1 MVPSQILFLRHQKA
15 FDFIT
20 FSWFACSYMSSASIK
35 KPVVAVVGHI
45 DHGKTSLLDY
55 IRKSRIAE
63 RESGGITQK
72 ISAYEIE
79 HKTKEGETREISFI
93 DTPGHE
99 AFQEMRRRG
108 ASAADIAILV
118 VAADDGVKPQTIEA
132 WNAIQTAEIPF
143 VVAFTKI
150 DKDTANLDRAKES
163 VLKEGIY
170 LEGLGGSVPHAAVS
184 SKSGDG
190 IDDLLDL
197 IVLASDL
204 EEVTCDPSAEP
215 KAIVIESQR
224 DPRSGVS
231 ATVIVRS
238 GTFSSGNF
246 AVTPGAWAPLR
257 IIEDAHGKKVKEVQ
271 CGSPAKIVGF
281 STEPRVGSEIAQIK
295 TKKEAEALAASEEKP
310 VEVKETPVEDEEKE
324 TIRLVLKADTLGSI
338 EALKYE
344 LEKVKTE
351 NAEFTIVDS
360 SVGSINENDVKL
372 LIGFPNAIILGF
384 NVKVDASARD
394 LAERQSIT
402 IETNEIIYKLTEWME
417 EKTKELA
424 PGKVE
429 PEVLGSAK
437 ILKHF
442 STTGSKHVVGG
453 RAEEGT
459 IKRGNIVT
467 IERRGIDVGKGKVT
481 NLQVSKQDADSVSEG
496 NEFGAQIDT
505 KADVVGGDI
514 IKVTSQQ

>member
-1 MVPSQILFLRHQKA
+1 MSTTS
-15 FDFIT
+15 IT
-20 FSWFACSYMSSASIK
+20 

-63 RESGGITQK
+63 RESGGITQR

-79 HKTKEGETREISFI
+79 HSTKEGEKRDISFI

-118 VAADDGVKPQTIEA
+118 VAADDGVKPQTLEA
-132 WNAIQTAEIPF
+132 YKAIQDAGIPF

-170 LEGLGGSVPHAAVS
+170 LEGLGGSIPHAAVS

-190 IDDLLDL
+190 IDELLDL
-197 IVLASDL
+197 IVLAADL
-204 EEVTCDPSAEP
+204 EEITCDPSVEP
-215 KAIVIESQR
+215 KAIVIESAR

-231 ATVIVRS
+231 ATIIVRS

-257 IIEDAHGKKVKEVQ
+257 IIEDANGKKVKEIS

-281 STEPRVGSEIAQIK
+281 STEPRVGSEIIQVQS
-295 TKKEAEALAASEEKP
+295 KKEAESTAASEEKP
-310 VEVKETPVEDEEKE
+310 AQAKNTAPENDEKE
-324 TIRLVLKADTLGSI
+324 AIRLVLKADTLGSI

-344 LEKVKTE
+344 LEKVPTE
-351 NAEFTIVDS
+351 NAEFVIVES
-360 SVGSINENDVKL
+360 GVGAINENDVKL

-384 NVKVDASARD
+384 NVKIENSARD
-394 LAERQSIT
+394 LAERQNILF
-402 IETNEIIYKLTEWME
+402 ENNDIIYKLTEWMT
-417 EKTKELA
+417 EKVAELA
-424 PGKVE
+424 PDKQE
-429 PEVLGSAK
+429 PEVLGRAK

-453 RAEEGT
+453 RVEEGT
-459 IKRGNIVT
+459 IKRGNMVT
-467 IERRGIDVGKGKVT
+467 IERRGIDVGKGKLV
-481 NLQVSKQDADSVSEG
+481 NLQSQKQDADKVSEG
-496 NEFGAQIDT
+496 VEFGAQVDT

-514 IKVTSQQ
+514 IKVIAGN

>member
-1 MVPSQILFLRHQKA
+1 MAP
-15 FDFIT
+15 
-20 FSWFACSYMSSASIK
+20 SIK

-79 HKTKEGETREISFI
+79 HKTKEGEMREISFI

-118 VAADDGVKPQTIEA
+118 VAADDGVKPQTKEA
-132 WNAIQTAEIPF
+132 WNAIQAAEIPF

-204 EEVTCDPSAEP
+204 EEVTCDPSTDP
-215 KAIVIESQR
+215 KAIVIESAR

-246 AVTPGAWAPLR
+246 AATPGAWAPLR
-257 IIEDAHGKKVKEVQ
+257 IIEDANGKKVKEIK

-281 STEPRVGSEIAQIK
+281 STEPAVGSEIVQVKA
-295 TKKEAEALAASEEKP
+295 KKEAEALAASQEAPVQEKSAASAG
-310 VEVKETPVEDEEKE
+310 EKKEA
-324 TIRLVLKADTLGSI
+324 IRLVLKADTLGSI

-344 LEKVKTE
+344 LEKIENE
-351 NAEFTIVDS
+351 NAEFIIVETG
-360 SVGSINENDVKL
+360 VGAINEKDVQL
-372 LIGFPNAIILGF
+372 LIGFSNSIILGF
-384 NVKVDASARD
+384 NVKVENSAKD
-394 LAERQSIT
+394 LAERQGIL
-402 IETNEIIYKLTEWME
+402 IETNDIIYKLTEWME
-417 EKTKELA
+417 AKAVELA
-424 PGKVE
+424 PGEKE
-429 PEVLGSAK
+429 PEILGKAK

-442 STTGSKHVVGG
+442 STAGSKHVVGG
-453 RAEEGT
+453 RVEEGV
-459 IKRGNIVT
+459 IKRGNIVA
-467 IERRGIDVGKGKVT
+467 IERRGIDVGKGKIT
-481 NLQVSKQDADSVSEG
+481 NLQMGKQDADTVSEG
-496 NEFGAQIDT
+496 NEFGAQIET
-505 KADVVGGDI
+505 KADVVGGDVI
-514 IKVTSQQ
+514 TVFSQQ

>member
-1 MVPSQILFLRHQKA
+1 
-15 FDFIT
+15 
-20 FSWFACSYMSSASIK
+20 MSSASIK

-118 VAADDGVKPQTIEA
+118 VAADDGVKPQTKEA
-132 WNAIQTAEIPF
+132 WNAIQAAEIPF

-163 VLKEGIY
+163 ILKEGIY

-190 IDDLLDL
+190 IDELLDL

-215 KAIVIESQR
+215 KAVVIESQR

-257 IIEDAHGKKVKEVQ
+257 IIEDANGKKVKEIQ

-281 STEPRVGSEIAQIK
+281 STEPKVGSEIIQLK
-295 TKKEAEALAASEEKP
+295 TKKEAESFAASEEKP
-310 VEVKETPVEDEEKE
+310 VEAKQTATAGGEEKE
-324 TIRLVLKADTLGSI
+324 TIRIVLKADTLGSI

-344 LEKVKTE
+344 LEKIQNE
-351 NAEFTIVDS
+351 NAEFVIVDS
-360 SVGSINENDVKL
+360 SVGSVNENDVKL
-372 LIGFPNAIILGF
+372 LIGFENAIILGF
-384 NVKVDASARD
+384 NVKVDAPARD
-394 LAERQSIT
+394 LAERQGIT

-417 EKTKELA
+417 ETTKRLA
-424 PGKVE
+424 PEKVE
-429 PEVLGSAK
+429 PKVLGSAK

-453 RAEEGT
+453 RAEEGS

-481 NLQVSKQDADSVSEG
+481 NLQVSKQDAESVSQG
-496 NEFGAQIDT
+496 SEFGAQIDT